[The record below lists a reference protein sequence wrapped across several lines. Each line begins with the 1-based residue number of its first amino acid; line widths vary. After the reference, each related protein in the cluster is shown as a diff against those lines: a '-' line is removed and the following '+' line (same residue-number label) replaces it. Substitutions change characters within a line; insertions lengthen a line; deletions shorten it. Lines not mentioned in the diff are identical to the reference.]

1 VSAEATE
8 LVFLVDP
15 LSPLALVAAGAVC
28 ALVIYYGV
36 ATFRAAGRLRGL
48 VLFVLRALA
57 VLTLSLLLL
66 QPSLLSTVPVK
77 SSLPDD
83 FTHKE
88 VRVLDASEMRGL
100 LPPVTSLPLPEL
112 APGMDVAVEGVVAPP
127 VAFLKSQCTVR
138 ATLVNDGP
146 PQRGDVV
153 LTRLERTGSMELS
166 RTRVELKSGRQDV
179 GISVVPET
187 IGESA
192 YGVILEGFVRDG
204 KSDNNSAPFSLTVA
218 RDTMRVLHIAG
229 HPSWDV
235 RFLRQFLS
243 SHPGVELISFYLLV
257 EAEDFAPHSREEL
270 ALIPFP
276 TDELFLRE
284 LGNFDLLII
293 HNFPLG
299 TYFLLTEKH
308 LDRLR
313 LFVEQGG
320 ALMFL
325 GGDKAFSLGG
335 VEKTPLADIL
345 PVALPAADEKPGYVE
360 GPLKAHLAPGGLS
373 HPVTTALVR
382 GEEVPFSFSGLP
394 PLAGANA
401 LGVPR
406 PGSGVLAAV
415 SSPSGTLPLIVTGK
429 AQKGRIL
436 LVATDSL
443 WKWAFPASLSHDS
456 SSFYRRFF
464 MNALAWL
471 TRDPRMDELEIMAL
485 EGATLEG
492 RETGATVCIKGAAE
506 PGAVA
511 EVRAEWRDV
520 GGKQPAFR
528 LELQAPLENSRCAT
542 VVLPPARAGA
552 WMVSGVV
559 ETDSRE
565 FRGSSVVVLQ
575 RERETY
581 VDQLTRRIRPMLATS
596 FHPFMVDRPFSISL
610 GTRELTLARPVI
622 TPVWSS
628 PYLFAFLLLLL
639 VTEWYLRKRWGYL

>member
-1 VSAEATE
+1 MSEGATE
-8 LVFLVDP
+8 LVFLIDP
-15 LSPLALVAAGAVC
+15 LSPLALVATGAVC
-28 ALVIYYGV
+28 ALVFYYGV
-36 ATFRAAGRLRGL
+36 STFKAAGRLRGL
-48 VLFVLRALA
+48 ALFALRALT
-57 VLTLSLLLL
+57 VLLLGLLLL
-66 QPSLLSTVPVK
+66 QPSLLSTRPVK
-77 SSLPDD
+77 SSLPED

-88 VRVLDASEMRGL
+88 LRILDTARMRGL
-100 LPPVTSLPLPEL
+100 LPPLSSLARPEL
-112 APGMDVAVEGVVAPP
+112 IPGMDVAVEGVVAPP

-146 PQRGDVV
+146 PQQGDVV

-179 GISVVPET
+179 GLSVVPEA
-187 IGESA
+187 IGEAA
-192 YGVILEGFVRDG
+192 YGVTLEGFAHDG
-204 KSDNNSAPFSLTVA
+204 RSNNNSAPFSLTAA

-299 TYFLLTEKH
+299 TYFLLTDKH

-325 GGDKAFSLGG
+325 GGDKAYSLGG
-335 VEKTPLADIL
+335 VDRSTLAAIL
-345 PVALPAADEKPGYVE
+345 PTALPATEEKRGYVE
-360 GPLKAHLAPGGLS
+360 GPLEAHLAPGGLS
-373 HPVTTALVR
+373 HPVTTALVG

-394 PLAGANA
+394 SLAGANV
-401 LGVPR
+401 LGAPR
-406 PGSGVLAAV
+406 PGSSVLATV
-415 SSPSGTLPLIVTGK
+415 SSPSGTLPLMVAGK

-443 WKWAFPASLSHDS
+443 WKWAFPASLTHESN
-456 SSFYRRFF
+456 SFYRRFF

-471 TRDPRMDELEIMAL
+471 TRDPRMDELEIMAV
-485 EGATLEG
+485 EGATVEG
-492 RETGATVCIKGAAE
+492 RETGATVCIKGAAD

-511 EVRAEWRDV
+511 DVRAEWRDV
-520 GGKQPAFR
+520 GGKQSAFR
-528 LELQAPLENSRCAT
+528 LELQVPLENSRCAT
-542 VVLPPARAGA
+542 IALPPAKAGA

-559 ETDSRE
+559 ETESRE
-565 FRGSSVVVLQ
+565 FQGSSVVVLQ

-581 VDQLTRRIRPMLATS
+581 VEQLAERIQPLLAAG
-596 FHPFMVDRPFSISL
+596 FHPFMVARSFSINL
-610 GTRELTLARPVI
+610 GRRELTLAKPVI

-628 PYLFAFLLLLL
+628 PYLFALLLLLL
-639 VTEWYLRKRWGYL
+639 VAEWYLRKRWGYL